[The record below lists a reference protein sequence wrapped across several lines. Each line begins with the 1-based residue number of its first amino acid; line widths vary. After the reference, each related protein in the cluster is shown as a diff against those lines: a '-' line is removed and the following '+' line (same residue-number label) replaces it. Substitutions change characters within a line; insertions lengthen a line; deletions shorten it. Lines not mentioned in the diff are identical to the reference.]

1 MVVRCFGGL
10 LTPKDSPPCLIIG
23 ELECRIS
30 RLCRDG
36 DQGKDPPEGAQ
47 NGVVAPAIRRAAA
60 ANRTHALDKPADDGE
75 QEIQAGHVT
84 GHPS

>member
-1 MVVRCFGGL
+1 LNVVSAVYVEMV
-10 LTPKDSPPCLIIG
+10 T
-23 ELECRIS
+23 E
-30 RLCRDG
+30 
-36 DQGKDPPEGAQ
+36 GKDPPEGAQ
-47 NGVVAPAIRRAAA
+47 NGAVAPAIRRAAA